1 MAGSKTKTTLPLHAV
16 SWLCVRSYMLG
27 MLTRAHIVF
36 KYGSKIQSDADI
48 MRRGAETDD
57 SFKRQSEHKRQTAT
71 DDAALE
77 RFKKRQRNQL
87 KR

>member
-1 MAGSKTKTTLPLHAV
+1 MRTAESLGFNEEGMPLEDL
-16 SWLCVRSYMLG
+16 S
-27 MLTRAHIVF
+27 
-36 KYGSKIQSDADI
+36 
-48 MRRGAETDD
+48 RRQPEH
-57 SFKRQSEHKRQTAT
+57 HKRQTAT

>member
-1 MAGSKTKTTLPLHAV
+1 MRTAGSLGSNEEGMPLEGL
-16 SWLCVRSYMLG
+16 S
-27 MLTRAHIVF
+27 
-36 KYGSKIQSDADI
+36 
-48 MRRGAETDD
+48 RR
-57 SFKRQSEHKRQTAT
+57 QPEHKRQTAT

>member
-1 MAGSKTKTTLPLHAV
+1 MFSLST
-16 SWLCVRSYMLG
+16 
-27 MLTRAHIVF
+27 VF
-36 KYGSKIQSDADI
+36 KYGTKIQSDADI
-48 MRRGAETDD
+48 LRRAEALVVNEDGTAIEDYSMR
-57 SFKRQSEHKRQTAT
+57 QVEHKRQTAT

>member
-1 MAGSKTKTTLPLHAV
+1 MDANITFS
-16 SWLCVRSYMLG
+16 S
-27 MLTRAHIVF
+27 VF
-36 KYGSKIQSDADI
+36 KYGTKIQSDADI
-48 MRRGAETDD
+48 MRTAESLGYNGDGTGLDD
-57 SFKRQSEHKRQTAT
+57 VSRKQMEHKRQTAT